1 MDIVNKLL
9 VSVIVPV
16 YKVEKYINKCVE
28 SIVNQTYDNIEIIL
42 VDDGSPDRCPEICD
56 KWALKDSR
64 IKVLH
69 KENGG
74 LSDARNAGLN
84 IAKGEFITFIDS
96 DDYVHPQ
103 YIEIMYRIMIERQA
117 DVVLC
122 DYESVRE
129 NMSVNI
135 LPVDMS
141 NVHCVEYN
149 RTQAMKKLIGAEY
162 DVKFVISCAKLYKKR
177 IWTNLRFEKGKL
189 HEDEF
194 ASTEVYLSADK
205 SVEMDSKLYYYVDRV
220 GSITNTASIQNK
232 LDAMEA
238 IEFRKNK
245 VCQMLPEL
253 SNDMW
258 KYYIDYKIGFLLCS
272 ENGESYH
279 SLSDLK
285 REVLANMRVHSTIKG
300 KVRWCFFLISPRMY
314 KKMMQGWQNIHNKMR
329 GKDDFNSSSNI

>member
-84 IAKGEFITFIDS
+84 IAKGEFIAFIDS

-103 YIEIMYRIMIERQA
+103 YIEIMYRIMIEHQA

-149 RTQAMKKLIGAEY
+149 RTQAVKKLIGTEY

-205 SVEMDSKLYYYVDRV
+205 SVEIDSKLYYYIDRS
-220 GSITNTASIQNK
+220 GSITNTVSIQNK
-232 LDAMEA
+232 MDAMEA

-253 SNDMW
+253 RNDMW
-258 KYYIDYKIGFLLCS
+258 KYYIDYKIGFLLYS
-272 ENGESYH
+272 ENAKLYNF
-279 SLSDLK
+279 LSDLK
-285 REVLANMRVHSTIKG
+285 REILTNMHVNSTIKG
-300 KVRWCFFLISPRMY
+300 KVRWCVFLISPCVY
-314 KKMMQGWQNIHNKMR
+314 KKMMQGWLNIHKMR